1 MKSII
6 LVVVSLLT
14 VTTNVSAQI
23 AELSLESV
31 LATAPGRARA
41 DATVIKWNDDYT
53 YETLKE
59 GTNAI
64 VCYDRSDE
72 RDRPAFAVQCTS
84 MANLARVAQNRRF
97 RAETGNTQEERAMVA
112 AAEANGTRVAPEYGS
127 PWVSTNGPDQQ
138 SARTHTTFA
147 VPGATTESTGLPE
160 SGRAGGAWIMGAGT
174 SEAHIMIPG

>member
-14 VTTNVSAQI
+14 VTINVSAQV

-41 DATVIKWNDDYT
+41 GAAVIKWNDDYT
-53 YETLKE
+53 HETLKE
-59 GTNAI
+59 GTNAL
-64 VCYDRSDE
+64 VCYDRSGE
-72 RDRPAFAVQCTS
+72 RDRQPFAVQCTS

-97 RAETGNTQEERAMVA
+97 RAETSNTEEERAMVA
-112 AAEANGTRVAPEYGS
+112 AADANGTRVEPEYGS
-127 PWVSTNGPDQQ
+127 PWISTNGADQQ
-138 SARTHTTFA
+138 CAGTHATFA

-160 SGRAGGAWIMGAGT
+160 NGRGGGAWIMGAGT

>member
-31 LATAPGRARA
+31 LTTAPGRARA
-41 DATVIKWNDDYT
+41 GAAVIKWNDDYT

-59 GTNAI
+59 GTNAL
-64 VCYDRSDE
+64 VCYDRSGE

-84 MANLARVAQNRRF
+84 VANLARVAQNRRF
-97 RAETGNTQEERAMVA
+97 RGETSNTEEERAMVA
-112 AAEANGTRVAPEYGS
+112 AAEASGTRVAPEYGS
-127 PWVSTNGPDQQ
+127 PWVSTNGADQQ
-138 SARTHTTFA
+138 SAGTHTTFA
-147 VPGATTESTGLPE
+147 APGATTESTGLPE
-160 SGRAGGAWIMGAGT
+160 NGRGGGAWIMGAGT